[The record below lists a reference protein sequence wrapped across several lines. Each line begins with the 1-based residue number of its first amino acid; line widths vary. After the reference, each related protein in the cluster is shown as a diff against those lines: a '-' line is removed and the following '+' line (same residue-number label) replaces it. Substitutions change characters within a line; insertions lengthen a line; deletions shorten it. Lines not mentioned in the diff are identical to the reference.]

1 MRVVENGNIE
11 IINEGSKVHSTRE
24 TRKEKQER
32 TG

>member
-11 IINEGSKVHSTRE
+11 IMKGSKVHSTRE
-24 TRKEKQER
+24 TRKEKQEG